1 MASRNMLCSRSVHD
15 SRLLVIVYGLR
26 VFDASGCFM
35 VDGRGRSQTNPS
47 RETAEPTAPRGIARP
62 RKRARVRRASERL
75 DATFA
80 SKSTAPNAPR
90 ASRARVRPAFP
101 SPRARGFRE
110 LERSTESPA
119 GPDSSERTR
128 PRAQPRDPEPSRGSR
143 GGSRNRRA
151 PLQCAFACGPA
162 VSSPRRSVMCR
173 AKTRNRRYEDGNER
187 ANWRFDRGALD
198 RSPPVE
204 RSACAFRSA
213 FSSGA
218 TKIFCIM
225 SFEIRLEKNLG
236 YFTFLT
242 MFLV

>member
-35 VDGRGRSQTNPS
+35 MTVADGRRRILRGKPLNRH
-47 RETAEPTAPRGIARP
+47 APRGIARP

-151 PLQCAFACGPA
+151 PLWCAFACGPA

-173 AKTRNRRYEDGNER
+173 AKTRNRRYEDGDER

-204 RSACAFRSA
+204 RSACAFRRA
-213 FSSGA
+213 FSSG
-218 TKIFCIM
+218 
-225 SFEIRLEKNLG
+225 RRR
-236 YFTFLT
+236 YFVL
-242 MFLV
+242 